1 MNTTYFDYV
10 KNKAKAFLPEEAIVN
25 SAINNYAV
33 DILACTENITTYKL
47 RYPRFI
53 HSEVMT
59 HRIFSRNA
67 SSSRAIP
74 VKKEIAAIQSN
85 MATPLVFSKD
95 TSGMHSLEYIVNE
108 KTASVPIDYKDYA
121 EDEWRKAAMSAG
133 IYATNFGL
141 LGIHKQHTNR
151 LLEPFQLI
159 DVVLTGHDF
168 TNFFDLRTHYTAQ
181 PEIRLLSTL
190 MESIYN
196 IREPSTKDYHLP
208 FITEEDMIERSLFD
222 NVITSVA
229 RCARVSYR
237 REGKAFPDHNNDV
250 ALFFKL
256 LEYKHMSPFEHVLFR
271 NVYGYEDPYQLRGDF
286 VSLRYLYEKG
296 ANVLKLTEAIEG
308 NI

>member
-10 KNKAKAFLPEEAIVN
+10 KNKAKDFLPEEAIVD

-33 DILACTENITTYKL
+33 D
-47 RYPRFI
+47 PRFI

-67 SSSRAIP
+67 SSSRAIS

-95 TSGMHSLEYIVNE
+95 TPGMHSLDYIVNE
-108 KTASVPIDYKDYA
+108 RSSSVPIDYKDYA
-121 EDEWRKAAMSAG
+121 EDDWRKAAMRAG
-133 IYATNFGL
+133 LYATNMDL
-141 LGIHKQHTNR
+141 MGIHKQHANR
-151 LLEPFQLI
+151 VLEPFQLI

-168 TNFFDLRTHYTAQ
+168 TNFFDLRIHYTAQ

-190 MESIYN
+190 MESLYK
-196 IREPSTKDYHLP
+196 IREPSNKDYHLP
-208 FITEEDMIERSLFD
+208 FITEEDMIERSLFA

-237 REGKAFPDHNNDV
+237 REGKASSDHNNDV

-256 LEYKHMSPFEHVLFR
+256 IEYKHMSPF
-271 NVYGYEDPYQLRGDF
+271 
-286 VSLRYLYEKG
+286 
-296 ANVLKLTEAIEG
+296 
-308 NI
+308 